1 MKKRLSEREGGQL
14 LILPSEAESV
24 SGEDGALSIRTPGS
38 SLYHK
43 GMKSLMRNHSPTL
56 EKRVLLPFR
65 HPTSAGGVYLS
76 KQWLAKP
83 CATGYLALQ
92 SYRRPHQGKRSSVPP
107 SLPGRSPPVAG
118 CAPRYVSCRQSRGC
132 TSAQSGRYTPS
143 EPSRTLDVGRY
154 VVAAP
159 HRPGDD

>member
-1 MKKRLSEREGGQL
+1 MKKRLSEREGGQF
-14 LILPSEAESV
+14 LILPPEAV
-24 SGEDGALSIRTPGS
+24 ADSGEDGALSIRTPGS
-38 SLYHK
+38 SLHHK

-56 EKRVLLPFR
+56 EMRVLCPLPASDLCR
-65 HPTSAGGVYLS
+65 GIVSLPLLWQATPCVTGC
-76 KQWLAKP
+76 LAQP
-83 CATGYLALQ
+83 
-92 SYRRPHQGKRSSVPP
+92 SRRPCQGTRSSAPP

>member
-14 LILPSEAESV
+14 LILPPEAESV

-118 CAPRYVSCRQSRGC
+118 CAPSRSWAMVAKAASYLSVLRRGRTNCGCSSVVGSSLSCANFTRR
-132 TSAQSGRYTPS
+132 
-143 EPSRTLDVGRY
+143 
-154 VVAAP
+154 
-159 HRPGDD
+159 